1 MNFKQFTE
9 IVNTTE
15 INEIY
20 NAINEFKVNDS
31 EIDNWIDDVFEHAN
45 EIDINKMPYILDSLY
60 RSDDKFMF
68 MSFCM
73 LFEVTFQDLPFITRL
88 EDIPI
93 HKEKYKI
100 FIETLLIAF
109 EKSYDGVLDCLS
121 AIILNNDP
129 KGELLSKEQ
138 YDLLVNSINTK
149 LALLKKYVLEA
160 EHVEEHVYSTLEMI
174 FDLAVYINNE
184 DTIELLKRYER
195 VPLNNKAR
203 AFYIKAIIQN
213 NK

>member
-15 INEIY
+15 INNLY
-20 NAINEFKVNDS
+20 NSIKEFEVSDS

-45 EIDINKMPYILDSLY
+45 EIDINKMPYVLDSLY
-60 RSDDKFMF
+60 RADDKFMF

-93 HKEKYKI
+93 YEEKYKI
-100 FIETLLIAF
+100 FIDTLLIVF
-109 EKSYDGVLDCLS
+109 EKSYDGIVDCLS

-138 YDLLVNSINTK
+138 YDLLVQTIMLNSDFNDIDKIDK
-149 LALLKKYVLEA
+149 LKCLIYLNGSLNEKEIENIDKEFGLN
-160 EHVEEHVYSTLEMI
+160 EEDY
-174 FDLAVYINNE
+174 
-184 DTIELLKRYER
+184 R
-195 VPLNNKAR
+195 
-203 AFYIKAIIQN
+203 
-213 NK
+213 